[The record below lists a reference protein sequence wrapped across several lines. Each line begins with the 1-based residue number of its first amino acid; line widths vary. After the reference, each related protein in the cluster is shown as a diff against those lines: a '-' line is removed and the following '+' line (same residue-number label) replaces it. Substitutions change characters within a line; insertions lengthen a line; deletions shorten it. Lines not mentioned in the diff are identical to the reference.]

1 MPVPERAE
9 GVPRRL
15 LRDDAYI
22 ALRRAILD
30 GTLAPG
36 ERLRDSE
43 LCAWLGLSK
52 TPVREALARLEEDG
66 LVETAPQRYTRVAPL
81 DRDEARDAFELV
93 AAIHALAARLATP
106 RMGAAE
112 LERARAANRRFA
124 AALGRRDVDA
134 ALAADDAFHGV
145 FLDAAANREIP
156 RALAR
161 LLPRL
166 RRLERL
172 RFGSLRGRQS
182 VRQHDRIVAASA
194 RGAADEAADA
204 ALENWRS
211 LGALID
217 RTFPDDTGA
226 RREGAA

>member
-1 MPVPERAE
+1 MPVPEQSA
-9 GVPRRL
+9 GVARRL
-15 LRDDAYI
+15 LRDDAYV
-22 ALRRAILD
+22 ALRQAILD

-36 ERLRDSE
+36 ERLRDTE

-93 AAIHALAARLATP
+93 AAIHALAARLAVP
-106 RMGAAE
+106 RLGRAE

-124 AALGRRDVDA
+124 DALERRDVDA
-134 ALAADDAFHGV
+134 ALAADDEFHGV
-145 FLDAAANREIP
+145 FLDAAGNREIP
-156 RALAR
+156 RALDR

-172 RFGSLRGRQS
+172 RFGSLRGRAS
-182 VRQHDRIVAASA
+182 VKQHERIVAAA
-194 RGAADEAADA
+194 VRGDAEAAGVA
-204 ALENWRS
+204 AVENWRS

-217 RTFPDDTGA
+217 QTFPD
-226 RREGAA
+226 EGAA

>member
-1 MPVPERAE
+1 MPVPDRSA
-9 GVPRRL
+9 GVSRRL
-15 LRDDAYI
+15 LRDVAHT
-22 ALRRAILD
+22 ALRKAILD
-30 GTLAPG
+30 GTFAPG
-36 ERLRDSE
+36 ERLRDTE
-43 LCAWLGLSK
+43 LCAWLELSR
-52 TPVREALARLEEDG
+52 TPVREALTRLEEDG

-93 AAIHALAARLATP
+93 AAIQALAARLAVP

-124 AALGRRDVDA
+124 AALAQRDVDA
-134 ALAADDAFHGV
+134 ALAADDEFHGV
-145 FLDAAANREIP
+145 FLDAAGNREIP
-156 RALAR
+156 RSLAR

-172 RFGSLRGRQS
+172 RFGSLRGRRS
-182 VRQHDRIVAASA
+182 VRQHERIIAAAA
-194 RGAADEAADA
+194 RGDADEAGTA

-217 RTFPDDTGA
+217 QTFHDDAGE

>member
-1 MPVPERAE
+1 MPVPNETA

-15 LRDDAYI
+15 LRDDAYA
-22 ALRRAILD
+22 ALRQAILD

-36 ERLRDSE
+36 ERLRDTE

-106 RMGAAE
+106 RMGRAE

-124 AALGRRDVDA
+124 AALEQRDVDA
-134 ALAADDAFHGV
+134 ALAADDEFHGV
-145 FLDAAANREIP
+145 FLDAAGNREIP
-156 RALAR
+156 RALDR

-172 RFGSLRGRQS
+172 QFGSLHGRRSVKQHERIAAAAARG
-182 VRQHDRIVAASA
+182 DAEAAAS
-194 RGAADEAADA
+194 A

-217 RTFPDDTGA
+217 ETFPDDAGA